1 MPIVVKLDTGA
12 VTAPE
17 YTQEQ
22 MDRAWVA
29 ITKAW
34 ANANKDRL
42 RDLANQYA
50 SGPRGE

>member
-1 MPIVVKLDTGA
+1 MPIVISRQTGA
-12 VTAPE
+12 IKAPE

-22 MDRAWVA
+22 KDRAWEA
-29 ITKAW
+29 ITRAW

-50 SGPRGE
+50 SGPRGK